1 MDDCM
6 VCYPTRVPRAFLID
20 TDVASDDAVALIM
33 ALRAADVRVVAIT
46 TVAGNV
52 EVEQAT
58 RNALYTVELCGANV
72 PVFVGAEKPLQRVH
86 QSATWFHGR
95 DGLGDHGY
103 PAPRQKPERLNA
115 IDAMIETIKGNPG
128 IVVVTLGPLTNLA
141 LAITREPRL
150 VAQVGRCVVMGG
162 APCCEGNVTPAAE
175 YNIWVDPEAAQ
186 IVMRSGLPVEMVGWQ
201 TCRGEAVLNEAEIAR
216 VLEFKNERVRFAI
229 ECNSRA
235 REAYKEQTGE
245 DGISL
250 PDPVAMSVAL
260 DPTIGT
266 QWSEH
271 YVDVETRSELTRG
284 MTVVDRLNV
293 AADERNRMAWAD
305 VLRKGTKTKVCWTI
319 DSRRWKEGLF
329 FALQ

>member
-1 MDDCM
+1 M
-6 VCYPTRVPRAFLID
+6 PRAFLID

-33 ALRAADVRVVAIT
+33 ALRSPDVHVVAIT

-52 EVEQAT
+52 EVQQAS
-58 RNALYTVELCGANV
+58 RNALYTVELCGADV
-72 PVFVGAEKPLQRVH
+72 PVYVGAEKPLSRAH

-103 PAPRQKPERLNA
+103 PTPRRPPEKTHA
-115 IDAMIETIKGNPG
+115 VDAMIAAIEAHPG
-128 IVVVTLGPLTNLA
+128 LVVITLGPLTNLA
-141 LAITREPRL
+141 LALDRSPSI
-150 VAQVGRCVVMGG
+150 ASKVGRCVVMGG

-175 YNIWVDPEAAQ
+175 YNVWVDPEAART
-186 IVMRSGLPVEMVGWQ
+186 VMVSGLPIELVGWQ
-201 TCRGEAVLNEAEIAR
+201 TSRGKSVLNETDIAHIR
-216 VLEFKNERVRFAI
+216 TFDNPVAQFAI

-250 PDPVAMSVAL
+250 PDPVAMSIAL
-260 DPTIGT
+260 DPSVGT

-284 MTVVDRLNV
+284 MTVVDRLGV
-293 AADERNRMAWAD
+293 AADERNQTVWAD
-305 VLRKGTKTKVCWTI
+305 VLRKGRKTKVCWTI
-319 DSRRWKEGLF
+319 DTKCWKEALF
-329 FALQ
+329 SSLR

>member
-1 MDDCM
+1 M
-6 VCYPTRVPRAFLID
+6 PRAFLID

-33 ALRAADVRVVAIT
+33 ALRAPDVNVVAIT

-58 RNALYTVELCGANV
+58 RNALYTAELCGARV
-72 PVFVGAEKPLQRVH
+72 PVFAGAEKPLKRVH
-86 QSATWFHGR
+86 QSATWFHGH

-103 PAPRQKPERLNA
+103 PAPRQKPEKLHA
-115 IDAMIETIKGNPG
+115 VDAIIDAIQANPG

-141 LAITREPRL
+141 LALTRKPAL
-150 VAQVGRCVVMGG
+150 AAQVGRCVVMGG

-175 YNIWVDPEAAQ
+175 YNIWVDPEAAR
-186 IVMRSGLPVEMVGWQ
+186 IVMLSGLPVELVGWQ
-201 TCRGEAVLNEAEIAR
+201 TCRGDAVLNQADITR
-216 VLEFKNERVRFAI
+216 VLGFDNPVARFAV

-260 DPTIGT
+260 DPTIGN

-271 YVDVETRSELTRG
+271 YVEVETHSELTRG

-293 AADERNRMAWAD
+293 AADERNQAVWAD
-305 VLRKGTKTKVCWTI
+305 VLRKGRKAKVCWTI
-319 DSRRWKEGLF
+319 DNRRWKEALF
-329 FALQ
+329 AALQ